1 MARLL
6 NMEKNA
12 LNVTLQKQVNHKML
26 NATLRHW
33 LYKGFRK
40 DTRFNDMNY
49 IKMAIKDNNT
59 HFS

>member
-1 MARLL
+1 MLL
-6 NMEKNA
+6 TEAGESQDAKRDSA
-12 LNVTLQKQVNHKML
+12 PLT
-26 NATLRHW
+26 
-33 LYKGFRK
+33 YKGFRK